1 LLISGFDVELSAH
14 RQRCAASRQAQ
25 PGRPRRKEQAMS
37 VLNRVRHLPTAFFL
51 ATAAV
56 LTGGPATAQTPVKFS
71 LDWKFEGP
79 AAPFT
84 VAIDKGYFKAEGLEV
99 TIDTA
104 GGSLEPIN
112 RVASGTYGMGFGD
125 INSLIKFRDA
135 NPGTPI
141 KAVFM
146 FYNKPPFAIVGRK
159 SRGVTKPKDLEGKKL
174 GAPAPDGAYAQ
185 WPIFVQANGID
196 ASKVTIE
203 NVGFPVRE
211 PMLAAGQVDAIT
223 GFSFSS
229 FINLKDKGVP
239 VDDITVLLMADYGV
253 NLYGN
258 AVIVNPKFAAENPGV
273 VKAFLRALV
282 KGMKETVKS
291 PATAVDSILK
301 RNDVAKKAVELER
314 LNMAIRDNIVTPEV
328 KANGYGGVV
337 NARLAGAIDQI
348 GLTYKYKG
356 AKPKP
361 EDIFDASFLPSAAD
375 RKFE

>member
-1 LLISGFDVELSAH
+1 MRALNAGRSAIAGLFAGLLLTS
-14 RQRCAASRQAQ
+14 
-25 PGRPRRKEQAMS
+25 
-37 VLNRVRHLPTAFFL
+37 
-51 ATAAV
+51 AAV
-56 LTGGPATAQTPVKFS
+56 AADTSIKFS
-71 LDWKFEGP
+71 LDFKFEGP
-79 AAPFT
+79 SAPFL
-84 VAIDKGYFKAEGLEV
+84 VPLDKGYYKAEGLDV
-99 TIDTA
+99 TVDTA
-104 GGSLEPIN
+104 SGSLEPIN
-112 RVASGTYGMGFGD
+112 RVASGTYDMGFGD

-135 NPGTPI
+135 NPGTPL

-146 FYNKPPFAIVGRK
+146 VYNRPPFSVVGRK
-159 SRGVTKPKDLEGKKL
+159 SRGITKPKDLEGKKL

-239 VDDITVLLMADYGV
+239 VDDIVVLLMADYGV

-258 AVIVNPKFAAENPGV
+258 AIIVNPKFAADHPEA
-273 VKAFLRALV
+273 VKGFLRAFV
-282 KGMKETVKS
+282 KGLKETVKS
-291 PATAVDSILK
+291 PSTAVDSVIK
-301 RNDVAKKAVELER
+301 RNDVAKKPTELER
-314 LNMAIRDNIVTPEV
+314 LEMAIRDNMVTPEV
-328 KANGYGGVV
+328 KTNGYGGVD
-337 NARLAGAIDQI
+337 NARFTDAIEQI
-348 GLTYKYKG
+348 GLTYKWKA

-375 RKFE
+375 RKFN